1 MAKNYDITNVNIKIL
16 TEKKKKLEAE
26 LKELQIEKQLI
37 ELNDAVRWLQD
48 RVNNERKSLQKG

>member
-1 MAKNYDITNVNIKIL
+1 MAKNYDITNINIKIL

-26 LKELQIEKQLI
+26 LKELEVEKQLKK
-37 ELNDAVRWLQD
+37 LTDDVRWLED